1 MSEPT
6 TMGPARIRAFIGAG
20 LVLVSCLSVQAS
32 AALASTLFDRV
43 GAPAVAG
50 LRQVCAALVLMVLV
64 RPRVRGHTRQDWAGM
79 VIYGAAMA
87 VMNVAYYCAVGRL
100 PLGVAATLLFLGPF
114 VVAVASARAWREA
127 LLPAVGLAGVVL
139 VTEPG
144 GTDEW
149 AGIASG
155 LLSALALA
163 CYTVFA
169 QRVGR
174 ASPGLEGLAVSVC
187 ISAIL
192 LLPFSLPAA
201 PSVNGSDRVL
211 VVVSG
216 VVGVALAFTLDFQ
229 AVKMAGAKV
238 VATLFSLDPVMG
250 ALIGALALA
259 ESLSAPVLVGMGLIV
274 SAGAAAT
281 WRAESRPAPPMPTST
296 DRP

>member
-1 MSEPT
+1 MNDLT
-6 TMGPARIRAFIGAG
+6 GAGPARTRAFLGAG

-32 AALASTLFDRV
+32 AALASTLFDRL

-50 LRQVCAALVLMVLV
+50 LRQLCAALVLMVLA
-64 RPRVRGHTRQDWAGM
+64 RPRVRGHTRQEWAGM
-79 VIYGAAMA
+79 VVYGAAMA
-87 VMNVAYYCAVGRL
+87 VMNVAYYGAVGHL

-114 VVAVASARAWREA
+114 VVAVASARTWREA
-127 LLPAVGLAGVVL
+127 LLPAVGLVGVVL

-144 GTDEW
+144 GTVAW
-149 AGIASG
+149 AGIAFG

-174 ASPGLEGLAVSVC
+174 ASSGLEGLAVSVG
-187 ISAIL
+187 ISAML

-201 PSVNGSDRVL
+201 PSANGSDWGL
-211 VVVSG
+211 VAVSG
-216 VVGVALAFTLDFQ
+216 IVGVALAFTLDFR
-229 AVKMAGAKV
+229 AVKMAGARV
-238 VATLFSLDPVMG
+238 VATLFSLDPLMG

-281 WRAESRPAPPMPTST
+281 WRAERLPVSPMPSST
-296 DRP
+296 DRS